1 MRNKE
6 LAKRRIQKLETQ
18 LNKVKSFLNA
28 RDIQSSQQILL
39 ELRETLNDLS
49 DIIEREN

>member
-6 LAKRRIQKLETQ
+6 LAKRRISKIETQ
-18 LNKVKSFLNA
+18 INKLKSALNA

-39 ELRETLNDLS
+39 ELREVLGDLS